1 TPICKTPFCCRPVTH
16 ARQRQLITPQ
26 EEAVLQTTIRAG
38 SVKAGDLEAVMPDLS
53 SSQRTYQIRK
63 LLEAGMLQP
72 IREGA
77 RQYTLGFTHNML
89 LRGVVKAL
97 TDQGFVPPALVDA
110 NMA

>member
-1 TPICKTPFCCRPVTH
+1 M
-16 ARQRQLITPQ
+16 
-26 EEAVLQTTIRAG
+26 LQTTIRAG
-38 SVKAGDLEAVMPDLS
+38 SVKAGDLEAVMPGLS

-77 RQYTLGFTHNML
+77 CQYTLGFTHNML
-89 LRGVVKAL
+89 LRGAVKAL

>member
-1 TPICKTPFCCRPVTH
+1 M
-16 ARQRQLITPQ
+16 
-26 EEAVLQTTIRAG
+26 LQTTIRAD